1 MNCIPLPD
9 ELLRKVY
16 SYISPISEYIEFIKI
31 SATHKKE
38 ESEAYNGSNQVLLR
52 LEELNFNSTAV
63 DISTRLQDKMS
74 YYNFVIDYGL
84 KMNERLHQIHRFI
97 NDNPLFKKFAK
108 GRVLEGVAPSIN
120 EQEKHVS
127 NMENIISKRRA
138 KVHMIGDIATYKR
151 VVLYDDLAK
160 ILSAKGGCLET
171 IIHHCK
177 MNQIPVISGPYSEMQ
192 RKAGG
197 WSNRKEYR
205 DYLVKKLISL

>member
-9 ELLRKVY
+9 DLIRVVY
-16 SYISPISEYIEFIKI
+16 SYILPISDYIEFIKI
-31 SATHKKE
+31 SALHKKE
-38 ESEAYNGSNQVLLR
+38 ESEAYNGSNQVLVQ
-52 LEELNFNSTAV
+52 LEQLNFNQTGV
-63 DISTRLQDKMS
+63 DISTRLRDS
-74 YYNFVIDYGL
+74 ITYYNFVIDYGI
-84 KMNERLHQIHRFI
+84 KMSERLHKIERFI

-108 GRVLEGVAPSIN
+108 GRVLEGLAPSIN

-127 NMENIISKRRA
+127 IMENTISKRRA
-138 KVHMIGDIATYKR
+138 KVHMIGDITTFKR

-160 ILSAKGGCLET
+160 ILSVKGGCLET

-197 WSNRKEYR
+197 WSDRKEYR

>member
-9 ELLRKVY
+9 DMIRVVY
-16 SYISPISEYIEFIKI
+16 SYILPISDYIEFIKI
-31 SATHKKE
+31 SALHKKE
-38 ESEAYNGSNQVLLR
+38 EVEAYNGTNQVLVQ

-63 DISTRLQDKMS
+63 DISTKLRVKMS

-84 KMNERLHQIHRFI
+84 KMNERLHQIERFI
-97 NDNPLFKKFAK
+97 NNNPLFKKFAK

>member
-16 SYISPISEYIEFIKI
+16 SYILPISDYNEFIKI

-97 NDNPLFKKFAK
+97 NDNSLFKKFAK
-108 GRVLEGVAPSIN
+108 GRVLEGVASSIK

-127 NMENIISKRRA
+127 YMENTISKQRA
-138 KVHMIGDIATYKR
+138 KVHMIGDLATYKR
-151 VVLYDDLAK
+151 VVLYDDLVK
-160 ILSAKGGCLET
+160 ILSVKGGCLET

-177 MNQIPVISGPYSEMQ
+177 MNNIPVITGPYSELQ

-197 WSNRKEYR
+197 WSDRKDYR
-205 DYLVKKLISL
+205 NYLVKKLISL